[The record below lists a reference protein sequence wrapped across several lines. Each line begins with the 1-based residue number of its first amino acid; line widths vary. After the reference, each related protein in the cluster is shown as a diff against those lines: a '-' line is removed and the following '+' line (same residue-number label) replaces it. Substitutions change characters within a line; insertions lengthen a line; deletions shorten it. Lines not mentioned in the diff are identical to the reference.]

1 MVDEG
6 MKSLELI
13 DYLYDTVNGAPKMPM
28 TGKIML
34 DRKEI
39 IEILDEI
46 KHLYPDDFK
55 KAQWVVSKREEILS
69 SANEHLSAAKSQTME
84 LLEKQVQ
91 NHDIVQEARLVAEEI
106 KSEAQSEARQ
116 VRIYAREYADQVL
129 TELEKEIEAS
139 TANLLDHMKR
149 DVEKFAEELTSHMSS
164 TSSIIRE
171 NVKELR
177 RPLNKN

>member
-1 MVDEG
+1 MVSDG
-6 MKSLELI
+6 MQSLELI
-13 DYLYDTVNGAPKMPM
+13 EHLYDIVNGASKMPM
-28 TGKIML
+28 TGKIVL
-34 DRKEI
+34 DKREI
-39 IEILDEI
+39 IEVLDEI
-46 KHLYPDDFK
+46 KQLYPDDFK
-55 KAQWVVSKREEILS
+55 KAQWVITKREEILS
-69 SANEHLSAAKSQTME
+69 SANEHLSAAKSQTLE

-91 NHDIVQEARLVAEEI
+91 NHDIVQEANLRADEI

-129 TELEKEIEAS
+129 SELEKEIEAS
-139 TANLLDHMKR
+139 TSELLEHMKR
-149 DVEKFAEELTSHMSS
+149 DVERFAEELTAHMSS